1 MSSSAEVRLSDS
13 DQGGEPDPDQ
23 PGLASA
29 PLRDDRAHAQELWQK
44 LAGPLSTAS
53 MRLRSVRSEH
63 ASGTHQSHEL
73 DEIIREVDTA
83 FTTVMRTP
91 GPLPAHGEA
100 APSGQS
106 WPPGPPLGAIGGST
120 AASAPPSGE
129 VREVFVQWVE
139 AGCPPRLPSGP
150 TAVRVDA
157 LLGYVSN
164 DRGLLPVSTTAALG
178 QDLPC
183 SYARASWL
191 LVWTRHAP
199 DGPRCRSYRA
209 ARYFLVDADLDVL
222 PAHPS
227 APAEP
232 PNQRSAR
239 TTIHHP
245 KVRP

>member
-1 MSSSAEVRLSDS
+1 MSSSAEAPLSDS
-13 DQGGEPDPDQ
+13 DQGGGPGLDQ

-29 PLRDDRAHAQELWQK
+29 PLRDDRGHAQELWQK
-44 LAGPLSTAS
+44 LAGPLSTAA

-91 GPLPAHGEA
+91 RPPPAHDEA
-100 APSGQS
+100 VPTGQS

-120 AASAPPSGE
+120 AVSAPASGE

-139 AGCPPRLPSGP
+139 AGCPPWLPSEA

-164 DRGLLPVSTTAALG
+164 DRGLLPASTTAALG

-209 ARYFLVDADLDVL
+209 ARYFLIGADPDVL
-222 PAHPS
+222 PAHPR
-227 APAEP
+227 APAEL
-232 PNQRSAR
+232 PNHRPAR
-239 TTIHHP
+239 TTTHHS
-245 KVRP
+245 KVRV